1 MLKKTFMIA
10 APFAMLAG
18 ALGAVPASAQNGDMA
33 EYQRNRISQLDQQ
46 VQRLG
51 EGRTLTNSELQRLS
65 NAVDELREVYRDL
78 GRGGFTRDEI
88 QRLDARIDSVR
99 DRIATQTRDGDRLDG
114 RRENRDNRN

>member
-78 GRGGFTRDEI
+78 GRGGFTRDENGEQI
-88 QRLDARIDSVR
+88 HCGPI
-99 DRIATQTRDGDRLDG
+99 
-114 RRENRDNRN
+114 